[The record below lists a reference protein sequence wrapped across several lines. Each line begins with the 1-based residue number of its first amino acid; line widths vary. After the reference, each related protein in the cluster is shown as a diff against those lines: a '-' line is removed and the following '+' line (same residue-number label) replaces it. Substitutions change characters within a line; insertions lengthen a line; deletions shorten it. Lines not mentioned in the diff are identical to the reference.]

1 MDDIVL
7 VAVLKTFG
15 VAEVVADVVRV
26 AVLVRDGDVA
36 TVHVAHVEDRVVVVC
51 LPYVE
56 LHIQLG
62 GVRRDVAGAVHEII
76 EHVGLTRLRERMDR
90 LHLVAHHAVVAVLDH
105 IERDVHAYGFPLAQV
120 HESFQGY
127 RVTGRKTGLEIR
139 VPFFLR
145 GEAHNV
151 AICRVPRHCA
161 QVDLRVGGPHGIVE
175 VRVVLVDVICG
186 TGELGFAHGSL
197 LT

>member
-7 VAVLKTFG
+7 VAILKALG

-26 AVLVRDGDVA
+26 GILVRDGDVA
-36 TVHVAHVEDRVVVVC
+36 TVHVAHVEHGMVVVC
-51 LPYVE
+51 LPHVQ

-62 GVRRDVAGAVHEII
+62 GVGRDVAGAVHKVI
-76 EHVGLTRLRERMDR
+76 EHVRLTRARERMDR
-90 LHLVAHHAVVAVLDH
+90 LHLVAHHAVVAVLNH

-120 HESFQGY
+120 HEPLQGHG
-127 RVTGRKTGLEIR
+127 VTGRKTGLEIR

-161 QVDLRVGGPHGIVE
+161 QVDLRVRGPHGIVE